1 MTASS
6 EPLANREAPTGGAPT
21 GGAPTGGVSTGGIST
36 GGASTGGAYPGQA
49 NAPPGQVKAPP
60 GRSVRAVKFLKRL
73 WSQRELQM
81 MILPGIIF
89 LAIFAYSPMYGV
101 VIAFN
106 NYKLSDPIIN
116 SNWVGLKNF
125 ASFWGNRTFW
135 SALTNTLMINFLNLI
150 FVFPAPII
158 FSLLL
163 NEVRSRP
170 FKRITQSVSYL
181 PHFLSWVIFGGM
193 FINLLAQDTGAINI
207 FLTKLGV
214 IESPVLWMGNPDYFY
229 AIAII
234 TSLIKGLGWSAVIYL
249 AAITGVDQELYDAA
263 TIDGAKRLQTM
274 WYITLPSISGVIV
287 IMLIFAIS
295 GLLNSG
301 FDQMFILQ
309 NRLNI
314 STAEVLDTYVY
325 KIGIRE
331 MRFSFATAVGLSR
344 SVVAFILLF
353 IANFFANKITGKGL
367 F

>member
-1 MTASS
+1 MTARSL
-6 EPLANREAPTGGAPT
+6 PLGQGAAPLNRGTR
-21 GGAPTGGVSTGGIST
+21 
-36 GGASTGGAYPGQA
+36 
-49 NAPPGQVKAPP
+49 VK
-60 GRSVRAVKFLKRL
+60 KFLRRL
-73 WSQRELQM
+73 WAQKELQL
-81 MILPGIIF
+81 MIMPGILF
-89 LAIFAYSPMYGV
+89 LAIFAYSPMYGII
-101 VIAFN
+101 IAFN

-125 ASFWGNRTFW
+125 VSFWNNRTFW
-135 SALTNTLMINFLNLI
+135 SALTNTLMINILNLI
-150 FVFPAPII
+150 FVFPMPII

-163 NEVRSRP
+163 NEIRSRP

-193 FINLLAQDTGAINI
+193 FINLLAQDTGAVNVL
-207 FLTKLGV
+207 LTRMG
-214 IESPVLWMGNPDYFY
+214 IIDSPVLWLGNPDYFY

-274 WYITLPSISGVIV
+274 WYITLPCISGVIV

-301 FDQMFILQ
+301 FDQMYILQ
-309 NRLNI
+309 NKLNI
-314 STAEVLDTYVY
+314 SASEVMDTYVY

-353 IANFFANKITGKGL
+353 IANFIANRITGKGL